1 MPSDQPVSDASIN
14 QEDEVLSRRQMV
26 AAGGGLVAA
35 GAAMSGMFPS
45 RSEAQEVDTQQG
57 VGAMLSG
64 FIPAGWFW
72 RLRTEN
78 ITGWNPPDQFTTL
91 DGQGYYVTAPFT
103 GALNQLT
110 APPLNTWQQNTAGAA
125 VYLSLPAAI
134 VEETGQNGHIYLEA
148 SPDGTTIR
156 RLGFLALRTGAMVT

>member
-1 MPSDQPVSDASIN
+1 MPSDQPNAGSSSKPEEEILN
-14 QEDEVLSRRQMV
+14 RRQLV
-26 AAGGGLVAA
+26 AGGGGLLAA
-35 GAAMSGMFPS
+35 GAAMSGVFPAS
-45 RSEAQEVDTQQG
+45 SEAQEVDDQQG

-78 ITGWNPPDQFTTL
+78 ITGWDPPAQFTTL

-103 GALNQLT
+103 GTLNQLT
-110 APPLNTWQQNTAGAA
+110 APAFNTWLQNTAGAGVFLA
-125 VYLSLPAAI
+125 LPVAI
-134 VEETGQNGHIYLEA
+134 VEETGQNGHVYLEA